1 MISINFDN
9 ARFLLTINN
18 FLLLVEL
25 QESIHSLPKK
35 IDGVQKKLNI
45 EKKLYDKIN
54 SYKSSYDNIT
64 KYEEEISKMEKE
76 EKEIKETL
84 EKNSENFMN
93 EEKQLIEPE
102 ALYNIIISSS
112 FVAEAFKLDDLQRAI
127 DNKKKEVQNLNDKLP
142 NNIPKKSLEEAQRDR
157 KKLSDLIKSKNE
169 MMKKIDE
176 ENKKFTN
183 EKMSLR
189 EQLNSMISEKNK
201 FQEKMQGIDRLKEQL
216 IQLKSEK
223 QECEKK
229 LKECLE
235 KLNPIESNL
244 QKVNDEKDKARKD
257 NKTKLEEYQK
267 KLKEINND
275 KIEIERDNR
284 EISLLKEMKLENQLE
299 ALKSLENQY
308 KKKIDLFQ
316 KKYTE
321 KSNEITAIRNDIA
334 NQETTHRNLTDN
346 IELRRIEGDRKN
358 ACDELESMEKNIGEL
373 DINTMKQEKI
383 QINAKIDRLNKVKNT
398 LLGKLGKLEEDLK
411 IAEEEMNN
419 KKYKNAKSNYM
430 KVIHQ
435 TYVLSATI
443 ADLSNYRSALEK
455 SLLQF
460 HQDKMDQINHL
471 LRELWNSIYRGNDI
485 DYIMIKTDADQEM
498 KAVASDKKRSYNYR
512 VVQSKNGAE
521 VDMRGR
527 CSAGQKVLASLI
539 IRIALA
545 EVFSANCGI
554 LALDEPTTNLDSKNI
569 SSLCDAL
576 SQIIQERD
584 DGSGKF
590 MLLVITHDEDFA
602 NNLERADFYWKLSR
616 DNKGCSRIE
625 KCSNN

>member
-142 NNIPKKSLEEAQRDR
+142 NNIPKKSLEEAQRER

-471 LRELWNSIYRGNDI
+471 LRELWNNIYRGNDI